1 MIKWLITAELTRLEW
16 MSRQWV
22 ELRKKWNYYQMI
34 ELPEWDRSW
43 NLRYLKD
50 HKIITTNEVA
60 EQVNPCKV
68 HEWGDDFEVIFRG
81 DKKYYSLPK
90 DLKLMK

>member
-68 HEWGDDFEVIFRG
+68 YEGWDDFEVIFRG
-81 DKKYYSLPK
+81 EKKYYSLPQGF
-90 DLKLMK
+90 KLMK

>member
-1 MIKWLITAELTRLEW
+1 MIKAHITAELTRLEW

-22 ELRKKWNYYQMI
+22 ELRKKGNYYQMI
-34 ELPEWDRSW
+34 ELTEWDRSW

-68 HEWGDDFEVIFRG
+68 FEGWDDFEVIFRG
-81 DKKYYSLPK
+81 EKKYYSLPSGF
-90 DLKLMK
+90 KLMK

>member
-1 MIKWLITAELTRLEW
+1 MIKAHITSVLTRLEW

-22 ELRKKWNYYQMI
+22 ELRKKGNYYQMI

-68 HEWGDDFEVIFRG
+68 YEGWDDFEVIFRG
-81 DKKYYSLPK
+81 EKKYYSLPK
-90 DLKLMK
+90 GFKLMK

>member
-1 MIKWLITAELTRLEW
+1 

-22 ELRKKWNYYQMI
+22 ELRKKGNYYQMI

-68 HEWGDDFEVIFRG
+68 IYCSSNDADFEVIFRG
-81 DKKYYSLPK
+81 SKEYYQLPSGF
-90 DLKLMK
+90 KLMK